1 MHSDSK
7 TLDHIRELHRNF
19 GTEKKQP
26 SPLRAFA
33 ARLLL
38 LGRWL
43 FRA

>member
-19 GTEKKQP
+19 GAGKKHL
-26 SPLRAFA
+26 SPLRAFV

-38 LGRWL
+38 LGRRL
-43 FRA
+43 FRG

>member
-1 MHSDSK
+1 MHSDPK

-19 GTEKKQP
+19 GLEKKQVP
-26 SPLRAFA
+26 PLRAFA

-43 FRA
+43 LRV